1 MAGGV
6 PHPDDMPGLALG
18 WHREGAGAAL
28 ATVIEVWGS
37 APRAA
42 GSQMAIAGDGRMMG
56 SVAGGCVEGAV
67 IAEALDALR
76 DGRPRLLA
84 YEVPDESAL
93 AVGLACGGTIRI
105 LVEPV
110 GPDGLPEA
118 VLARIVDARAARQP
132 LAHVVRLSDWARR
145 LEGPRGGLAERFRA
159 DQSGIEGGEFIHI
172 LNPPLRLALVGAVH
186 IAQALA
192 PMAVACGYDVLVI
205 DPRGTFAAPGRF
217 PGQRVSQDWPD
228 AALAAFGLDARS
240 AVVTLSHDAK
250 LDDPAI
256 GVALRS
262 AAFYVGSLGSR
273 RTHEA
278 RLARLRAAGIP
289 DAQIARIHAPVG
301 LAIGARTPAE
311 IAVAIMAEVTQA
323 LRQSQ

>member
-1 MAGGV
+1 MQ
-6 PHPDDMPGLALG
+6 GLALG
-18 WHREGAGAAL
+18 WYREGARAAL

-37 APRAA
+37 APRPA

-67 IAEALDALR
+67 VAEALEALGE
-76 DGRPRLLA
+76 GRPRLLS
-84 YEVPDESAL
+84 YQVPDESAL
-93 AVGLACGGTIRI
+93 AVGLACGGAIRI

-118 VLARIVDARAARQP
+118 ILARIVEARAARQP
-132 LAHVVRLSDWARR
+132 LAHVVHLSDWTRR
-145 LEGPRGGLAERFRA
+145 LEGERGGLADRFRA
-159 DQSGIEGGEFIHI
+159 DRSGIEDGEFIHI
-172 LNPPLRLALVGAVH
+172 LNPPLRLAVVGAVH

-192 PMAVACGYDVLVI
+192 PMAAACGYDVLVI
-205 DPRGTFAAPGRF
+205 DPRGAFAAPGRF
-217 PGQRVSQDWPD
+217 PGQRISQDWPD
-228 AALAAFGLDARS
+228 AALKAFGLDARS

-262 AAFYVGSLGSR
+262 AAFYVGCLGSR

-278 RLARLRAAGIP
+278 RLARLRAAGIAE
-289 DAQIARIHAPVG
+289 AQIARIRAPAG

-311 IAVAIMAEVTQA
+311 IAVAILAELTGA
-323 LRQSQ
+323 LRQGG